1 MQFVGLVVVV
11 LLWITVAWRGLKVWR
26 KGQDRTLWWAFLGLA
41 VMMTLR
47 LPGGK
52 ALDQALG
59 IIDFS
64 YLLKYLFGGILAS
77 GALLAFL
84 RKVSGSPDGPTARR
98 RRIALSGATA
108 LVMSILFFAELQ
120 PYETPVIFADPVA
133 SYAFVVYTLLFLGYL
148 TASLLEGM
156 RVCWRWGDNS
166 SGRSL
171 GRGLRIVGVGLAAG
185 VLYAIMR
192 AATVT
197 TRVHGN
203 GVFPGDIDDYLCTA
217 FLLAALVLIVVG
229 TSLPALDALRGW
241 RKKRAALLQL
251 RPLWLDLT
259 EAIPSVRLQAPRS
272 AVAERLDPRDV
283 HHRLYRRGIE
293 IRDAALTLSGYA
305 TLDILDAA
313 ELHVEERGLFGAQAA
328 VAVEA
333 CWLAAARQAKLS
345 GAQPDNTAEH
355 QPAGGGRD
363 LRSEVVALLLLSD
376 AYHSQIVRDFLDADH
391 RTMEKQA

>member
-1 MQFVGLVVVV
+1 MIVVT
-11 LLWITVAWRGLKVWR
+11 LLWITVAWRALKVWR
-26 KGQDRTLWWAFLGLA
+26 RGQDRTLWWAFLGLA

-47 LPGGK
+47 LPAGK
-52 ALDQALG
+52 ALDEALG
-59 IIDFS
+59 IVDFS
-64 YLLKYLFGGILAS
+64 YLLKHLFGGILAS

-84 RKVSGSPDGPTARR
+84 RKVSGSPDGPWARR
-98 RRIALSGATA
+98 RRIAFSSATA
-108 LVMSILFFAELQ
+108 LVMSVLFFAELQ
-120 PYETPVIFADPVA
+120 PYETPVIFADTVA

-156 RVCWRWGDNS
+156 RVCWRWGGNS
-166 SGRSL
+166 SGRVL
-171 GRGLRIVGVGLAAG
+171 GWGLRVVGVGLAAG
-185 VLYAIMR
+185 VLYAVMR

-203 GVFPGDIDDYLCTA
+203 GVFPGAIDDYLCTA

-229 TSLPALDALRGW
+229 TTMPALDALNLW
-241 RKKRAALLQL
+241 RRKRAALLGL

-259 EAIPSVRLQAPRS
+259 EAIPSVRLHATRR
-272 AVAERLDPRDV
+272 ALAERLDPRDV
-283 HHRLYRRGIE
+283 HPRLYRRGIE
-293 IRDAALTLSGYA
+293 IRDAALSLSGYA
-305 TLDILDAA
+305 TVDVLDRA
-313 ELHVEERGLFGAQAA
+313 ELHVEERGLFGTQAA

-345 GAQPDNTAEH
+345 GAKLDNTTEH

-363 LRSEVVALLLLSD
+363 LRTEIAALTQLSE
-376 AYHSQIVRDFLDADH
+376 AYYSPLVRDFLGADH